1 MIDTDKYEGHTT
13 THWSA
18 RNQGDD
24 SLDSCDYDY
33 EHDEPFIETDGGNI
47 GIGYMDGGRNIHS
60 IEEKRG
66 NMKLMADAPRLLAE
80 VKRLQALIRS
90 KGLCTNCGQSHE
102 GIEVVMDYSED
113 EVGHRISKEC
123 IDTCHPNLST
133 DCCDLCLC
141 LNGFTI
147 EHDYWEMKKND

>member
-1 MIDTDKYEGHTT
+1 MLIDTDKYKGHTEGPWKWDKWGVLQGEESVLWCNFT
-13 THWSA
+13 EPDPNWQLNNSA
-18 RNQGDD
+18 IHV
-24 SLDSCDYDY
+24 S
-33 EHDEPFIETDGGNI
+33 EADEELI
-47 GIGYMDGGRNIHS
+47 
-60 IEEKRG
+60 
-66 NMKLMADAPRLLAE
+66 ADAPLLLAE